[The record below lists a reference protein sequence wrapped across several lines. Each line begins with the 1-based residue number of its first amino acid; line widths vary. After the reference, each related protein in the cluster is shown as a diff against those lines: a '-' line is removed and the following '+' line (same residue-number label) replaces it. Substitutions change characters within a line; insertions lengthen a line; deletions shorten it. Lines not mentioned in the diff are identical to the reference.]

1 MGRSGKR
8 RGDGPAI
15 PQVGTEV
22 LKVTEFASVLGV
34 GQVRDGRFSRPE
46 AGILRNRE

>member
-1 MGRSGKR
+1 MASATA
-8 RGDGPAI
+8 AI

-22 LKVTEFASVLGV
+22 LKVAEFASVLGV
-34 GQVRDGRFSRPE
+34 GQVRDGRFSRQE